1 VDSWQIVLVLYL
13 ASFAVGIVFAGA
25 TAGLLRLV
33 GGRTTA
39 IDLSSPALIPVRRAA
54 PRIRLG
60 PVPVGIVHIF
70 GAGEPAEVE
79 IGERDWRGLGLA
91 RQLIVIVGPW
101 LALGAAAI
109 ALLGPA
115 HAARS
120 FGSAIDQLVFTLD
133 PTPIVRRFFAV
144 AAAATLPV
152 TVGILLAKLV
162 VLNLLPLGTLAGGK
176 VVGVIAGAG
185 RREPPKVVQIWL
197 VLTAVFVLLY
207 FGARFAYALIRAI
220 AGQGDV

>member
-1 VDSWQIVLVLYL
+1 MATWQTVLVLYL
-13 ASFAVGIVFAGA
+13 AILAAGIVFAGA
-25 TAGLLRLV
+25 TAGLLQLV

-39 IDLSSPALIPVRRAA
+39 IDLGSPSLVPIRSAS

-60 PVPVGIVHIF
+60 PVPVGIVHML

-109 ALLGPA
+109 VLLGPT

-120 FGSAIDQLVFTLD
+120 FRSAMDQLVFTPD
-133 PTPIVRRFFAV
+133 PTPLVRRFFAV
-144 AAAATLPV
+144 AAAAPPPV
-152 TVGILLAKLV
+152 TVGIVLAKLV
-162 VLNLLPLGTLAGGK
+162 VLNLLPFGTLAGGK
-176 VVGVIAGAG
+176 VVSVIVGAG
-185 RREPPKVVQIWL
+185 RREPPKAVQIWL
-197 VLTAVFVLLY
+197 LLTAVFVLLY
-207 FGARFAYALIRAI
+207 FGGRFAYAFLRAI
-220 AGQGDV
+220 VG